1 MRIYLKL
8 KCGKDKEVNIDFRRN
23 QREYNGTEINGE
35 TIERVKR
42 YKYQGVIVEDKLS
55 TDNYAMQM

>member
-8 KCGKDKEVNIDFRRN
+8 QCGKDKEVNIDFRRN

-42 YKYQGVIVEDKLS
+42 HKYQGVIVEDKLS
-55 TDNYAMQM
+55 HR